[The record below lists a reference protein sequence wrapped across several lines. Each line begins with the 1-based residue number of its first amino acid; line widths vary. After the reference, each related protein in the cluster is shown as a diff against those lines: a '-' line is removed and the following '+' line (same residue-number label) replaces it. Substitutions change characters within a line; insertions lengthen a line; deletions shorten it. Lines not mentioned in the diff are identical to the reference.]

1 MQEKQ
6 INLDDPKVTAILY
19 AAFDAFRMY
28 GYRRTSMEDIA
39 RGAGMS
45 RAALYLHFKNKE
57 EIFRSMVGGY
67 YAQAV
72 EAARAALA
80 VPGGAAERLQAA
92 FEAQTG
98 EGYRQMLESPHGE
111 ELMDS
116 KHAVAGAAA
125 AQELAPPRRQ
135 PQGGA
140 GGGLRG
146 VAGTRGGGG
155 ADHAGAVRRRCG
167 GNRAHHA
174 CGALRAEVRQPALSG
189 VLHRPRP
196 AGGPVRPRAVRF
208 CLTGRTLYCR
218 ARDPL
223 SRRRISGAKRQFS
236 CCSRPRAAA
245 LPGFLIR

>member
-125 AQELAPPRRQ
+125 AQGEAALAAVYAEWLAREAAAGRITLAPF
-135 PQGGA
+135 GGDA
-140 GGGLRG
+140 AATARTMLAALYGLKS
-146 VAGTRGGGG
+146 
-155 ADHAGAVRRRCG
+155 
-167 GNRAHHA
+167 GNPPYPEYCTGRDRLA
-174 CGALRAEVRQPALSG
+174 ALFGRALS
-189 VLHRPRP
+189 
-196 AGGPVRPRAVRF
+196 ASA
-208 CLTGRTLYCR
+208 
-218 ARDPL
+218 
-223 SRRRISGAKRQFS
+223 
-236 CCSRPRAAA
+236 
-245 LPGFLIR
+245 